1 MPAQGGWLH
10 EQPSTPDIC
19 SQCLLHAQAS
29 SVYILCLKF
38 LCERMGERQNYEII
52 RVIFTEDSIPFS
64 RIFLFKVP
72 SNCLLSDNSWFTK
85 GFLWFTVT
93 QLATLFN
100 FFPRTSFCGLYFLL
114 CKSRCTLLQCLPWT
128 SEQCLAGMG
137 QTDFKSLPRAIS
149 QNQAKH
155 LDCRVQLC

>member
-1 MPAQGGWLH
+1 MNNQAHLISAASACSMHRPARSLYIMPQVSLWENGRK
-10 EQPSTPDIC
+10 T
-19 SQCLLHAQAS
+19 
-29 SVYILCLKF
+29 
-38 LCERMGERQNYEII
+38 NYEII
-52 RVIFTEDSIPFS
+52 QVIFTEDSIPFS